1 MGWNDVDQ
9 SSPILA
15 PNAQLFG
22 DLRRGEG
29 VTEIASAANGDNE
42 RRPILLRFLHLCH
55 PPSQLVEPVRDDGSA
70 CRADERE
77 RLSNV

>member
-1 MGWNDVDQ
+1 M
-9 SSPILA
+9 
-15 PNAQLFG
+15 
-22 DLRRGEG
+22 
-29 VTEIASAANGDNE
+29 VTTNGGLS
-42 RRPILLRFLHLCH
+42 RYGFLHLCH